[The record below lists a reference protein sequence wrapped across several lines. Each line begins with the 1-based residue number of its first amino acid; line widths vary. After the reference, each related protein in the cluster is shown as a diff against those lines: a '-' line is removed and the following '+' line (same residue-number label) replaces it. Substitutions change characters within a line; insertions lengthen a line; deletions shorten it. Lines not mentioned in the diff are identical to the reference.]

1 MTKCILSDLYN
12 QIISTIKRIEEI
24 PNKTQV
30 QIGETEGRK
39 NSISVLIKSVGSI
52 EDICGNILLRLEA
65 DITYQVISP
74 SDKEKT
80 SALELLDKIKSEI
93 VSKLGYRCE
102 TAVALEGKNPN
113 GMEIFTL
120 KFNLGAYNI

>member
-1 MTKCILSDLYN
+1 MWEH
-12 QIISTIKRIEEI
+12 TIKVRSRH
-24 PNKTQV
+24 NV
-30 QIGETEGRK
+30 
-39 NSISVLIKSVGSI
+39 SS
-52 EDICGNILLRLEA
+52 
-65 DITYQVISP
+65 DIT
-74 SDKEKT
+74 SDKEKM

-102 TAVALEGKNPN
+102 TAVALEGKNSN

>member
-12 QIISTIKRIEEI
+12 QIISTIKGIEEI

-52 EDICGNILLRLEA
+52 EDICGA
-65 DITYQVISP
+65 FD
-74 SDKEKT
+74 
-80 SALELLDKIKSEI
+80 
-93 VSKLGYRCE
+93 
-102 TAVALEGKNPN
+102 
-113 GMEIFTL
+113 
-120 KFNLGAYNI
+120 